1 MARTKKIA
9 RKSTGGQAP
18 RKQLAK
24 KVVSKAELASRQAID
39 PNEEEGN
46 AGSGEEE
53 QEEEEQ
59 QEEEKEE
66 EEEPAQK
73 KRKVETAAGEEEDQL
88 ASDAVQP
95 EEEIVAKENEG
106 VMETEGVTESE
117 PQGKDDT
124 PQATFAQPEVEG
136 GKAVEEEKS
145 VDASKNEVVA
155 ESKE

>member
-59 QEEEKEE
+59 QEDEKEE
-66 EEEPAQK
+66 EGPAQK
-73 KRKVETAAGEEEDQL
+73 KRKVETTAGEEEDQL